1 MAAVTHVCTLDYVA
15 KMLGEDP
22 ELLEAIVYNDDNLTY
37 GSIISVYTGPDDT
50 ITALTDDG
58 IGELKDMLRDARITT
73 ETWHAFLDDFVD
85 DAELVASIKAQS
97 GLVAYLCRSQCSFR
111 PLGVRRPRGFCLPM
125 LSADGA
131 GYRSR

>member
-22 ELLEAIVYNDDNLTY
+22 ELLEAIVYNDDNLPY

-73 ETWHAFLDDFVD
+73 ETWHAFLDDFVN
-85 DAELVASIKAQS
+85 DAELVARIKAQA
-97 GLVAYLCRSQCSFR
+97 LR
-111 PLGVRRPRGFCLPM
+111 
-125 LSADGA
+125 
-131 GYRSR
+131 

>member
-58 IGELKDMLRDARITT
+58 IDELKDMLRDARITT
-73 ETWHAFLDDFVD
+73 ETWHAFLDDFVN
-85 DAELVASIKAQS
+85 DAELVARIKAQS
-97 GLVAYLCRSQCSFR
+97 LR
-111 PLGVRRPRGFCLPM
+111 
-125 LSADGA
+125 
-131 GYRSR
+131 